1 MSIAP
6 PLLSVEGLSKSYGG
20 VHAVRRVSFQLKQGE
35 ILALIG
41 ANGAGKSTCFDMLNG
56 QTTASAGRIKSPDT
70 SPSSEKS
77 IPASTNAEASINR
90 DLHVSACTPRDP
102 VSCRRA

>member
-1 MSIAP
+1 MSIAS

-41 ANGAGKSTCFDMLNG
+41 PNGAGKSTCFDMLNG
-56 QTTASAGRIKSPDT
+56 QTTASEGRIKLLGRDT
-70 SPSSEKS
+70 SGE
-77 IPASTNAEASINR
+77 R
-90 DLHVSACTPRDP
+90 PREMP
-102 VSCRRA
+102 VSPGNTRPSGAPG